1 MVRTSGVGAERVQM
15 RVVCLDWRTLKR
27 CPDLPWSDPCRAV
40 QCAGTGSYSSGTLTR
55 VLRRGLAPGRQP
67 GLGW

>member
-15 RVVCLDWRTLKR
+15 RVVCLDWRNLKR
-27 CPDLPWSDPCRAV
+27 RPDLPWSDPCRAV
-40 QCAGTGSYSSGTLTR
+40 QCAGTLTR
-55 VLRRGLAPGRQP
+55 VLRRGLAPGSHP